1 MDAEATRL
9 LQRTDLIDT
18 NNIRCRWQDDVVSGE
33 CRFDCFDPVID
44 LSPVFEGVARDARLL
59 GLMSVLL
66 GERAHLFKDKLI
78 FKPANAKGYSLHQ
91 DYIAWPSFP
100 KSFTTLIVAIDPS
113 DAASGG
119 TEVFPGQHANGNL
132 TPPDGNYHDLPEFLV
147 AGTPG
152 IVLELKAGDIAV
164 FDGFMPHRSAAN
176 RSGRSRRLL
185 YLSYN
190 AERDGGEQ
198 REAHYTEFKAWL
210 QAQYAKYGTAPTRS
224 FARIRTMTTTHRDTR
239 VPPPASGSFTFRSTS
254 RTSRDRLRSTARCS
268 GSSRRS
274 RIRTTRSSRSKSRRL
289 SCRWRPGRARK
300 RRQSQ
305 SCRSARADIRRARRH
320 PAAHG
325 SGGGS
330 DASAKTASRAA
341 MRCRRSSGRTIPTTR
356 CGRSTC
362 STKTSRNTAMPVG

>member
-1 MDAEATRL
+1 MFETSAPTLDAVDVQGYRRDGYLIARDVFTPHEVEAMDAEATRL

-18 NNIRCRWQDDVVSGE
+18 NNIRCRWQDDIVSGE

-59 GLMSVLL
+59 GLMSALF
-66 GERAHLFKDKLI
+66 GERAYLFKDKLI

-132 TPPDGNYHDLPEFLV
+132 TAPDGNYHDLPEFLV
-147 AGTPG
+147 SGTPG

-164 FDGFMPHRSAAN
+164 FDGFMPHRSASN

-198 REAHYTEFKAWL
+198 REAHYAEFKAWL
-210 QAQYAKYGTAPTRS
+210 QTQYAKYN
-224 FARIRTMTTTHRDTR
+224 RTDT
-239 VPPPASGSFTFRSTS
+239 FFR
-254 RTSRDRLRSTARCS
+254 
-268 GSSRRS
+268 
-274 RIRTTRSSRSKSRRL
+274 
-289 SCRWRPGRARK
+289 
-300 RRQSQ
+300 
-305 SCRSARADIRRARRH
+305 
-320 PAAHG
+320 
-325 SGGGS
+325 
-330 DASAKTASRAA
+330 
-341 MRCRRSSGRTIPTTR
+341 
-356 CGRSTC
+356 
-362 STKTSRNTAMPVG
+362 